1 MTHLVRD
8 VKLAVRRV
16 LKAPGFSLTVVSLLA
31 LGIGTTTALFS
42 VVDGVLLRP
51 LLCRLATSVPPRRL
65 HTARKARADRGAA

>member
-1 MTHLVRD
+1 MTHLFQD
-8 VKLAVRRV
+8 LKLAVRRL

-51 LLCRLATSVPPRRL
+51 LPYPNPDRLVFLQETSTGLPR
-65 HTARKARADRGAA
+65 